1 MVSPEE
7 TIHLGFKVSK
17 YKIPQELID
26 RLNKDVDD
34 NLKSN
39 NLLPEVEKLAGEIK
53 EEWSVL
59 KILPKELKIFFEEC
73 LNNYVSKEVPSLLNK
88 KCAASFNAC
97 WINDQIQ
104 NEYNPVHTHNGK
116 SAVGLSSVL
125 FLRVPK
131 SITEA
136 KQTINKNER
145 VKDGRL
151 EFIANTHSYMG
162 ANQYLVTPEVGDLYL
177 FPYELPHVVYPFKG
191 EGVRRSLSFN
201 VDIGVANNG

>member
-1 MVSPEE
+1 MVSPQE
-7 TIHLGFKVSK
+7 TVHLGFKISK

-34 NLKSN
+34 NLKNN

-59 KILPKELKIFFEEC
+59 EILSKELKSFFEMC
-73 LNNYVSKEVPSLLNK
+73 LSNYVSSELPYLANK
-88 KCAASFNAC
+88 KCTASFNAC

-116 SAVGLSSVL
+116 STVGLSSVL

-136 KQTINKNER
+136 KQTINKNET

-151 EFIANTHSYMG
+151 EFIANTRSPMG
-162 ANQYLVTPEVGDLYL
+162 QGQYLVTPEVGDLYL

-201 VDIGVANNG
+201 VDIGVVNNG

>member
-1 MVSPEE
+1 MVSPQE
-7 TIHLGFKVSK
+7 TIHLGFKISK

-34 NLKSN
+34 NLKNN

-59 KILPKELKIFFEEC
+59 KILSKELKSFFEMC
-73 LNNYVSKEVPSLLNK
+73 LNNYVSSELPSLVNQ
-88 KCAASFNAC
+88 KCTASFNAC
-97 WINDQIQ
+97 WINDQIK
-104 NEYNPVHTHNGK
+104 NEYNPVHTHNGH
-116 SAVGLSSVL
+116 SPVGLSSVL

-136 KQTINKNER
+136 KQTINKNET

-151 EFIANTHSYMG
+151 EFIASTRSYMG
-162 ANQYLVTPEVGDLYL
+162 QGQYLVTPKVGDLYL
-177 FPYELPHVVYPFKG
+177 FPYELPHVVYPFRG

-201 VDIGVANNG
+201 VDIRVVNNG